1 MNMEDISTSGNN
13 EISSDLARDAFMA
26 LLHASP
32 CPLVLQDA
40 KGCILEANEA
50 FYAQFGFSSTAIKGK
65 NLNTLILA
73 EDQRE
78 EGEQV
83 DNAIVRGMPLYR
95 ETIRHT
101 ADGTPLQVHLSAI
114 PVMHGGRLVARLAVY
129 WDITPLRTAEQKYR
143 DIFAHAVE
151 GIFQTTPQGR
161 YLEANPALARI
172 YGYDSPEELIQDLQ
186 DIGKQLYVDPGRREE
201 FLACMRTHGRVSHF
215 ESRIHRKDGAIIW
228 IAEHARAVHDAR
240 GNPLYFEGTVI
251 DITQRKH
258 AEALLQASE
267 EEYRTI
273 FETTG
278 TASVILERDERIS
291 RANSEFFR
299 LTGYAPDHVSSGL
312 YFRDIVAPADRR
324 HILHAGT
331 SGPEYCLTQTGP
343 HELRIRTIGGD
354 IRDVV
359 VTEATLGGS
368 HRKVVSL
375 LDITERKKAEL
386 MLRHQAFHDP
396 LTNLPNRFLL
406 MDRLEHAIQRAKR
419 GHNHFAVLFLDM
431 DRFKL
436 INDSLGH
443 VMGDT
448 LLTHMAAKVRSC
460 LREEDTLARFGGD
473 EFVILA
479 EDLRDPPQPVRIA
492 QRILQCLQDPVK
504 INGNTIYIST
514 SIGIVLGSPR
524 YMRAEQVIRDA
535 DTAMYR
541 AKAMGKGCYAIFD
554 EDMHTKAVQRL
565 DMENELRQGI
575 QRGEFVLHY
584 QPIINLADQ
593 SIIGFE
599 SLVRWNH
606 PRKGLV
612 GPDQFIPIAEETGL
626 IVPLGEWVLVE
637 SCRQMQNWMQHVPF
651 RREML
656 IHVNV
661 SGVQLKRAEFL
672 DRVRWCL
679 HETGLPSHCLK
690 LEITESM
697 LMSLKD
703 KAVTILDEIRQLHV
717 QIGIDDFGTGYSS
730 LSYLH
735 RFPVDTLKIDRS
747 FVMGSD
753 KDKENV
759 QIIKA
764 ILSLAHA
771 LGINVV
777 AEGIE
782 SPSQLAMLATMSC
795 EYGQG
800 YHFSRPLPARQVL
813 DLLGH
818 S

>member
-1 MNMEDISTSGNN
+1 MEYLSYPKDISPLLSQKAF
-13 EISSDLARDAFMA
+13 LALF
-26 LLHASP
+26 HASP
-32 CPLVLQDA
+32 CPIVLLNEP
-40 KGCILEANEA
+40 GCILKANEA
-50 FYAQFGFSSTAIKGK
+50 FCAQFGFTSTAIIGK
-65 NLNTLILA
+65 NLNSLFLT
-73 EDQRE
+73 DSQRE
-78 EGEQV
+78 EGEHV
-83 DNAIVRGMPLYR
+83 DTTIARGMPVYK
-95 ETIRHT
+95 ETIRHM

-114 PVMHGGRLVARLAVY
+114 PIMHAGRLIARMAVY
-129 WDITPLRTAEQKYR
+129 WDITPLRTAERKYR
-143 DIFAHAVE
+143 DIFTHSVE

-172 YGYDSPEELIQDLQ
+172 YGYDSPEELINDLQ
-186 DIGKQLYVDPGRREE
+186 DISKQLYVDPGRRDV
-201 FLACMRTHGRVSHF
+201 FLEHMRTRGRVSHF
-215 ESRIHRKDGAIIW
+215 ESRIRRKDGTIIW
-228 IAEHARAVHDAR
+228 IAEHARSVYDSEGKPR
-240 GNPLYFEGTVI
+240 YFEGAVV

-278 TASVILERDERIS
+278 TASVILEKDERIS

-299 LTGYAPDHVSSGL
+299 LTGYGPDHISQGL
-312 YFRDIVAPADRR
+312 YFEDIVAPSDRK

-331 SGPEYCLTQTGP
+331 TGPEYCLTQTGP
-343 HELRIRTIGGD
+343 HELCIRTIGGD

-359 VTEATLGGS
+359 VTEATLSGS

-406 MDRLEHAIQRAKR
+406 MDRLEHAIRRAKR
-419 GHNHFAVLFLDM
+419 GNNHFAVLFMDM

-443 VMGDT
+443 IIGDR

-492 QRILQCLQDPVK
+492 QRILQGLQTPVEV
-504 INGNTIYIST
+504 NGNTIHIST
-514 SIGIVLGSPR
+514 SIGIVLGSSR
-524 YMRAEQVIRDA
+524 YMRAEQIIRDA

-554 EDMHTKAVQRL
+554 EDMHTMAVQRL
-565 DMENELRQGI
+565 DIENELRKGI
-575 QRGEFVLHY
+575 KHRDFVLYY
-584 QPIINLADQ
+584 QPIINLTDQ

-612 GPDQFIPIAEETGL
+612 GPDEFIPIAEETGL
-626 IVPLGEWVLVE
+626 IVPLGEWVLFE
-637 SCRQMQNWMQHVPF
+637 SCRQMNDWLQRFPSHQ
-651 RREML
+651 EML

-661 SGVQLKRAEFL
+661 SGIQLKQAGFP
-672 DRVRWCL
+672 DRVRTCL
-679 HETGLPSHCLK
+679 QTTGLPSRCLK

-697 LMSLKD
+697 LMSLED
-703 KAVTILDEIRQLHV
+703 RAVTILDAIRKQHV

-747 FVMGSD
+747 FVLGLD
-753 KDKENV
+753 KNNDNAKIV
-759 QIIKA
+759 KA
-764 ILSLAHA
+764 IISLAHA
-771 LGINVV
+771 LGLNVV

-782 SPSQLAMLATMSC
+782 TARHLTMLGSMRC

-800 YHFSRPLPARQVL
+800 YHFSHPLPAHQVAGM
-813 DLLGH
+813 LGRA
-818 S
+818 